1 MEPYVTVGWRFR
13 RACAVAVVVVA
24 LIAARTEPTAP
35 DAGPEGR
42 QLLRDAEYAAWEW
55 HPNSAEIV
63 FGTRSELS
71 DSRIEAVNISDG
83 RRRTIVP
90 AMPAGA
96 RISPF
101 RFQIVGMNVYF
112 TATRDDGRT
121 SLLRSRLDGSSTP
134 QMVMDSL
141 TRWSY
146 VSPDETQVAWVNSTG
161 VAPFV
166 SLVILHVATGTRR
179 EYSLSHAGDVIEW
192 SSSGKTIVV
201 HPSGVFGEGT
211 PFQVVDVETG
221 IIRPWIGSRNEI
233 DIDMRRHF
241 GWDGENPSLYL
252 TGGNVVARYSLSSGV
267 KTILRTVTDPAHAIG
282 WNANFTTV
290 TLASNICL
298 QEGTGPFG
306 GDCIL
311 WSASMDRLDLVT
323 GATVNIL
330 KSKSPYLID
339 GQLSPGGAS
348 IAYLFG
354 NCATGCTDAA
364 GLYVTSSN

>member
-1 MEPYVTVGWRFR
+1 MGK
-13 RACAVAVVVVA
+13 RAMAAFCAG
-24 LIAARTEPTAP
+24 LLFLLSSDAASQA
-35 DAGPEGR
+35 R
-42 QLLRDAEYAAWEW
+42 Q
-55 HPNSAEIV
+55 
-63 FGTRSELS
+63 
-71 DSRIEAVNISDG
+71 SRIQRAIDQ
-83 RRRTIVP
+83 
-90 AMPAGA
+90 AMA
-96 RISPF
+96 RL
-101 RFQIVGMNVYF
+101 Q
-112 TATRDDGRT
+112 
-121 SLLRSRLDGSSTP
+121 GS
-134 QMVMDSL
+134 
-141 TRWSY
+141 
-146 VSPDETQVAWVNSTG
+146 
-161 VAPFV
+161 
-166 SLVILHVATGTRR
+166 
-179 EYSLSHAGDVIEW
+179 
-192 SSSGKTIVV
+192 VV
-201 HPSGVFGEGT
+201 
-211 PFQVVDVETG
+211 VVDVETG

-267 KTILRTVTDPAHAIG
+267 KTILHTFTDPAHAIG